1 MRTSFFALLLLVSN
15 LLNAQISKVT
25 QLARSSTQYTKSEW
39 DISLT
44 GQWNNPYLQQEVTLD
59 MIITSPSGK
68 KLVLPCYYV
77 SGKAGGNSGWKA
89 RFTPQEA
96 GKYSYSFALSEKGK
110 QTSTT
115 KPATFQS
122 EPSLKNGI
130 LHAKNNWTFQYD
142 NGKPFRGIG
151 ENIGWESRAN
161 DDSKFFKALHEKPKY
176 NYEEML
182 PLLAKHGGNYFR
194 TWIYSFNLPIDWK
207 SGFNSNRYTET
218 TEYFNPSAIAKL
230 DRMIELSDSLG
241 LHVML
246 TLGQGAYRTRD
257 GGFATSGADFFVNPL
272 AKQQYRDRLRYFVA
286 RWGYSPAIG
295 AWEFFNEVDN
305 VQFAN
310 NASPINADSIVQWH
324 DEMSTYLKQI
334 DPYHHL
340 VTTSIS
346 HRDLKGL
353 NALKNIDF
361 NQKHIYKNT
370 KGIPST
376 IVKYEADFN
385 KPYVIGE
392 FGYEWD
398 WSKDFNLFASEMDSD
413 FKRGL
418 WYGLFSP
425 TPILPLSWWW
435 EYFDDRKTD
444 EYFNRVKTISNRMLE
459 AGKGD
464 FKPALATA
472 SDTSVETHS
481 VTCGSQTF
489 SYFFNPSE
497 SAKKIDLEIS
507 GLASA
512 PLKIELYDCET
523 GKIRV
528 FNDAKLLGNKLMINA
543 REFAAKSDVI
553 FIVTTRNAVR

>member
-1 MRTSFFALLLLVSN
+1 MKLYIILLILITSTLHT
-15 LLNAQISKVT
+15 QITKTTLTTILPIQYSKT
-25 QLARSSTQYTKSEW
+25 EF
-39 DISLT
+39 DIELK
-44 GQWNNPYLQQEVTLD
+44 GQWTNPYLQEDATLD
-59 MIITSPSGK
+59 MLITSPTGK
-68 KLVLPCYYV
+68 KLTLPCYYI
-77 SGKAGGNSGWKA
+77 SGNSGETSKWKA
-89 RFTPQEA
+89 RFAAQEA
-96 GKYSYSFALSEKGK
+96 GKYSYTFQYTEKNT
-110 QTSTT
+110 QTASS
-115 KPATFQS
+115 KPATFTAK
-122 EPSLKNGI
+122 PSKKPGI
-130 LHAKNNWTFQYD
+130 LHARNNWTFQYD

-161 DDSKFFKALHEKPKY
+161 DDSKFFKALHEKSKY

-182 PLLAKHGGNYFR
+182 PNLAKRGGNYFR

-207 SGFNSNRYTET
+207 SGFNSNRYTPT

-241 LHVML
+241 IHVML
-246 TLGQGAYRTRD
+246 TLGQGAYRQRD
-257 GGFATSGADFFVNPL
+257 GGFATSGADFFVNPKS
-272 AKQQYRDRLRYFVA
+272 KQQYKNRLRYFVA

-310 NASPINADSIVQWH
+310 KENPINADSIVIWH
-324 DEMSTYLKQI
+324 DEMSNYLKQI

-370 KGIPST
+370 KGIPSN
-376 IVKYEADFN
+376 INNYEAEFG

-398 WSKDFNLFASEMDSD
+398 WSKDFNLFANEMDSD

-444 EYFNRVKTISNRMLE
+444 EYFNRVKTISNRMLA

-464 FKPALATA
+464 FQPAKAMA
-472 SDTSVETHS
+472 SDTSIETHS
-481 VTCGSQTF
+481 VICGNETF
-489 SYFFNPSE
+489 AYFFNSSE
-497 SAKKIDLEIS
+497 SPVKTDLEMADQS
-507 GLASA
+507 SA
-512 PLKIELYDCET
+512 PLKVEMYDCET
-523 GKIRV
+523 GKFSTVSNPTISGG
-528 FNDAKLLGNKLMINA
+528 KLKISA
-543 REFAAKSDVI
+543 HSFPKKSDVI
-553 FIVTTRNAVR
+553 FIITAKAK